1 MVASIGKIASP
12 SQGATYFE
20 RDGYYGRD
28 DPAHKEASA
37 WAGRGAKELGLSG
50 PVDSDAFRTV
60 LEGKVPGGR
69 QLGRKDLEGNI
80 QHRPGRDVTLS
91 APKSVSLLALVG
103 EDERIV
109 DAHDR
114 AVGRTL
120 AWIEKNA
127 IETRMQDRATG
138 AMVRAGGQ
146 KMVAATFRHDTSRNL
161 DPQLHTHAVVAN
173 MVQGDDQKWR
183 TMVDDGLF
191 KGKMTIGAIYRAELA
206 QGLQDLGYGIEKTHP
221 DGRFEIAG
229 VSREVIEEFSTRRSE
244 IETAMREHG
253 LGRTGDNPHLAARAT
268 LMTRAAKRDVERGEL
283 RRSWERQ
290 AAELGFSAETV
301 RAKARKAEKKLPAP
315 DLFTDRGRPAAEAA
329 SWAVEHLSERQAV
342 FGHGDLLAA
351 ALSREPG
358 AVTVEAA
365 ERAVSD
371 LEQEGGLHAA
381 KGLDHGRHWTTDAA
395 IGRESEA
402 IALMHT
408 GQGTGKAI
416 MRGWIAETKLHG
428 GRLNE
433 GQKEAVKMVLASKDR
448 VVGVQGYA
456 GTGKT
461 TMLRR
466 LRTLAE
472 SRDYRTVGLAPSAS
486 AARTLSQES
495 GIESETL
502 QRFLARNAGVIE
514 GRGTVKGLRRLR
526 ASFSK
531 TVLVVDE
538 SSLAS
543 SEQMQGLLRAATTL
557 RVPRVV
563 LVGDEKQLG
572 AVEAG
577 KPFEQLRR
585 AGMQT
590 AVMDEILR
598 QRDMEL
604 KEAVRAGLAGE
615 VKTAFDK
622 LGDRIARVERED
634 IGAEAAAR
642 WLKLSPEQR
651 TRAGVIAPTRALR
664 DEINTTIR
672 ESLIAEGAVSGPARK
687 GKKLVP
693 RGLTRA
699 EMARASNYSA
709 GDTVIFNRQ
718 YKTLGVEKGDERE
731 VARVDYDRNTVWLDG
746 GGGDPVAW
754 RPYRIAAAKGGVEVY
769 RSEEMELRAGDRVRW
784 TRNDPGSELVNGETA
799 EVDSIGKE
807 GVRFRLE
814 NGKEAGL
821 DEDDPQLRHMDR
833 SWASTVHSFQ
843 GKTVDHIVAAMPA
856 GNPNLT
862 NQRAFYVAISRAR
875 DHAELVTDDARK
887 LSDQLE
893 RATGERISALDGV
906 AREAAHETELGLDPP
921 EERDA
926 GHVERIDREH
936 EAELEAATGH
946 GGGHQPWHELD
957 WDDDLKSPERSAGL
971 DADGLESWDTERET
985 EPEEYRSR
993 EPEREP
999 VQETTPGPE
1008 EKLLD
1013 MDLEL

>member
-12 SQGATYFE
+12 SQGASYFE
-20 RDGYYGRD
+20 RDGYYARD

-37 WAGRGAKELGLSG
+37 WAGRGAEELGLSG
-50 PVDSDAFRTV
+50 PVDSDAFRAI

-69 QLGRKDLEGNI
+69 QLGRKDFEGNI

-91 APKSVSLLALVG
+91 APKSVSLMAMVG
-103 EDERIV
+103 GDERIV

-127 IETRMQDRATG
+127 VETRMQDRETG

-146 KMVAATFRHDTSRNL
+146 KMVAASFRHDTSRNL

-173 MVQGDDQKWR
+173 MVQGDEGKWR

-206 QGLQDLGYGIEKTHP
+206 QGLQDLGYGIEKAHP

-244 IETAMREHG
+244 IEAAMREHG
-253 LGRTGDNPHLAARAT
+253 LGGTGDNPHLAARAT

-290 AAELGFSAETV
+290 AAEMGFSAETV
-301 RAKARKAEKKLPAP
+301 RQQARKTERKLPAP
-315 DLFTDRGRPAAEAA
+315 DLFTDRGQPAAEAA

-351 ALSREPG
+351 VLAREPG
-358 AVTVEAA
+358 EVTVEAA

-371 LEQEGGLHAA
+371 LEREGGLHAA
-381 KGLDHGRHWTTDAA
+381 RGLDHGRHWTTDAA
-395 IGRESEA
+395 MARESEA
-402 IALMHT
+402 IALMHA
-408 GQGTGKAI
+408 GQGSGKAI

-433 GQKEAVKMVLASKDR
+433 GQKEAVKMALASKAR
-448 VVGVQGYA
+448 VIGVQGYA

-461 TMLRR
+461 TMLKR

-472 SRDYRTVGLAPSAS
+472 SRDYRAVGLAPSAS

-502 QRFLARNAGVIE
+502 QRFLARNAGIIG
-514 GRGTVKGLRRLR
+514 GRGTVKGLRQLR

-543 SEQMQGLLRAATTL
+543 SEQMRGLLKAATTL

-615 VKTAFDK
+615 VKTAFEK
-622 LGDRIARVERED
+622 LGDRVVQVD
-634 IGAEAAAR
+634 GDQLGLEAAER

-651 TRAGVIAPTRALR
+651 TKAGVIAPTRSLR
-664 DEINTTIR
+664 DEINMRIR
-672 ESLIAEGAVSGPARK
+672 EELIAEGAVSGPARK
-687 GKKLVP
+687 GEKLVS

-731 VARVDYDRNTVWLDG
+731 VARVDYDHNTVWLGG

-754 RPYRIAAAKGGVEVY
+754 RPYQIAAAKGGVEVY

-784 TRNDPGSELVNGETA
+784 TRNDPGSELVNGEAA

-821 DEDDPQLRHMDR
+821 DENDPQLRHMDR
-833 SWASTVHSFQ
+833 AWASTVHSFQ
-843 GKTVDHIVAAMPA
+843 GRTVDHIVAAMPA

-887 LSDQLE
+887 LSEQLE

-906 AREAAHETELGLDPP
+906 AREAAHEAELGLEPP

-926 GHVERIDREH
+926 GHVDRMEH
-936 EAELEAATGH
+936 EYEPELQPDAGH
-946 GGGHQPWHELD
+946 GGGHQPGHELD
-957 WDDDLKSPERSAGL
+957 WEDDLKSPERSAGL
-971 DADGLESWDTERET
+971 DADGLESWDMERET
-985 EPEEYRSR
+985 EPEEDRSGG
-993 EPEREP
+993 PDREP
-999 VQETTPGPE
+999 VQETTLDPE

-1013 MDLEL
+1013 LDIEL